1 MAIKSYS
8 QLIAE
13 FPDSTV
19 GLITAGCSRD
29 IIDTMFSRPVR
40 VLTAGA
46 SANLV
51 WGADWLLVVNKSSG
65 SATAVNLPS
74 SPLPG
79 WRFEVKDGKGD
90 ANTNPITVAPASG
103 TIDGQSNYVINSPR
117 GAAIFTYSGIE
128 WVVT

>member
-1 MAIKSYS
+1 MAIKTYS

-13 FPDSTV
+13 FPDNTIGQV
-19 GLITAGCSRD
+19 TAGCSRD

-40 VLTAGA
+40 IFTSGA
-46 SANLV
+46 STNLV
-51 WGADWLLVVNKSSG
+51 WSVDWLLIVNKGTG
-65 SATAVNLPS
+65 SATAVNLPA
-74 SPLPG
+74 SPTAG

-117 GAAIFTYSGIE
+117 GAAIFTYSGAE

>member
-1 MAIKSYS
+1 MAIKTYS

-13 FPDSTV
+13 FPDNTIGQV
-19 GLITAGCSRD
+19 TAGCSRD

-40 VLTAGA
+40 IFTSGA
-46 SANLV
+46 STNLV
-51 WGADWLLVVNKSSG
+51 WSVDWLLIVNKGTG
-65 SATAVNLPS
+65 SPTAVNLPS
-74 SPLPG
+74 SPTAG

-103 TIDGQSNYVINSPR
+103 TIDGQANYVINSPR
-117 GAAIFTYSGIE
+117 GAAIFTYSGAE